1 MYKNILIPVDLTEDW
16 TWVAAMPTAVEH
28 ARRGGGVLHVVTV
41 TPAPYALASARQV
54 LPDDYTERM
63 TREARKRLEA
73 LVHAQVP
80 AEVKS
85 HVMVAQGAI
94 SRQILQE
101 AERVGADLI
110 VMASHN
116 PKIADYL
123 IGSNAS
129 HVVHHA
135 KCSVL
140 VVR

>member
-16 TWVAAMPTAVEH
+16 TWRAAMPVAVEH
-28 ARRGGGVLHVVTV
+28 ARRSGAVLHVVTV
-41 TPAPYALASARQV
+41 TPLPYAIASARQV

-73 LVHAQVP
+73 LVQAEVP
-80 AEVKS
+80 GDVKS
-85 HVMVAQGAI
+85 HVMIAQGSVA
-94 SRQILQE
+94 RQILQE
-101 AERVGADLI
+101 ADRVGADLI

-129 HVVHHA
+129 HIVHHA
-135 KCSVL
+135 NCSVL